1 MKYKAN
7 CKVGD
12 KVMVEC
18 KVSQIAEIGEPQIFL
33 CLDGWNFEL
42 SRVAALEKGL
52 IRGVHEVK
60 VGQVYADEDDVDAC
74 NAWEVIHIKAGYAIM
89 IDADPKG
96 SADTW
101 TGNLTDKYFC
111 KDNLVKDVD

>member
-18 KVSQIAEIGEPQIFL
+18 KVSQITEIGEPQIFL

-60 VGQVYADEDDVDAC
+60 VGQVYADEDDIEAC
-74 NAWEVIHIKAGYAIM
+74 REWEVVHIRDGAVLVLDRTDIY
-89 IDADPKG
+89 D
-96 SADTW
+96 SDTFC
-101 TGNLTDKYFC
+101 LTDKFLC
-111 KDNLVKDVD
+111 KENLVKDVD